1 MVARGIGGANLKAV
15 AMEDW
20 NTTVKMYGISCFV
33 HADPPDKSAEGN
45 AAQFFASEKEA
56 DAWARKALRAGR
68 FKFLALY
75 RNLGDGWDH
84 VKDY

>member
-1 MVARGIGGANLKAV
+1 VEGPNLGAV
-15 AMEDW
+15 TMEDW
-20 NTTVKMYGISCFV
+20 DTTLKPYGISCFV

-45 AAQFFASEKEA
+45 AAQFFDSEKEA
-56 DAWARKALRAGR
+56 DAWATRALRAGR